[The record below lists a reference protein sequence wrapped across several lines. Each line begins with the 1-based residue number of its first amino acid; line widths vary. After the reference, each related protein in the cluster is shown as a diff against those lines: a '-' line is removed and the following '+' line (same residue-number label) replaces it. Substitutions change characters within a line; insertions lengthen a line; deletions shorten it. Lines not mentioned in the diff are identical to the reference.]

1 MQGNDMHGNDK
12 TAEYAA
18 AEYAAAE
25 YASPDTAVEYE
36 TDTAVYETDKAQG
49 NGEAAQYM
57 YAMPARRQMP
67 GEEKKGFNPLKGGF
81 SVDIINTFDEPDTA
95 TVRYW
100 LFVAPYMCLGIAGFI
115 ALTLAVVDYWLARKI
130 RELTKQPKNS
140 SDDTSDDTHSEAA

>member
-1 MQGNDMHGNDK
+1 MQGNDK
-12 TAEYAA
+12 T

-49 NGEAAQYM
+49 KGEAAQYM

-81 SVDIINTFDEPDTA
+81 SVDIINTFDEIGRA
-95 TVRYW
+95 HV
-100 LFVAPYMCLGIAGFI
+100 
-115 ALTLAVVDYWLARKI
+115 
-130 RELTKQPKNS
+130 
-140 SDDTSDDTHSEAA
+140 